1 MSFTRFLLLL
11 LSITLL
17 SGCYAPDTSA
27 LAKQPL
33 LVDLTVIARALG
45 RDKEI
50 NTKLE
55 EARTSLNSQLN
66 QISSSLETQL
76 KEKKS
81 EFDES
86 NKGKKEEAIAASNQ
100 ELQQLAVQAQLQLKQ
115 KQQLAEQKA
124 TIFRAQL
131 LNDFR
136 KEVADVA
143 QQVAKKRGAITV
155 LTVNADYLWYD
166 SSIDI
171 TDEVIGIMRSLPDNN
186 KSEKVDDTSK
196 AESSKT
202 ETSK

>member
-1 MSFTRFLLLL
+1 MSFTRLLFLVLTL
-11 LSITLL
+11 TLL
-17 SGCYAPDTSA
+17 SGCNTSDTST

-33 LVDLTVIARALG
+33 LVDLNVIARALG

-55 EARTSLNSQLN
+55 EARTSLNTQLK

-81 EFDES
+81 ELDES

-115 KQQLAEQKA
+115 KQNLAEQKA
-124 TIFRAQL
+124 TVFRAQL
-131 LNDFR
+131 VNAFR
-136 KEVADVA
+136 QEVAKVA
-143 QQVAKKRGAITV
+143 QQVAEKRGAITV
-155 LTVNADYLWYD
+155 LTVNADYLWYA

-171 TDEVIGIMRSLPDNN
+171 TDEVIGIMRSQPGKQESKEPDET
-186 KSEKVDDTSK
+186 KKTDSTASSE
-196 AESSKT
+196 
-202 ETSK
+202 